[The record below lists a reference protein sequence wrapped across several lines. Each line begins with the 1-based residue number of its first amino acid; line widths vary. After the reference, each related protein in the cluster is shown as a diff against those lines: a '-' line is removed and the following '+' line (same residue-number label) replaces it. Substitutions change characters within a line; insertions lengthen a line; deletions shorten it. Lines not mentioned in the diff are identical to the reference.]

1 MLVAASAEHDGN
13 PETFATPAAATHN
26 LERLPG
32 AERPGRTTRL
42 PGQSGGADRTGLTY
56 SGLVLR
62 PSNSAIASST
72 DRPL

>member
-32 AERPGRTTRL
+32 AERPGRTTRTNQGNRAA
-42 PGQSGGADRTGLTY
+42 PTER
-56 SGLVLR
+56 V
-62 PSNSAIASST
+62 
-72 DRPL
+72 